1 MSAFASLRRTAVTPA
16 ASRYHTI
23 RLLCT
28 AGGREVEGGW
38 LCRLEVEHNRHRRT
52 QARQVQ
58 AGCTRV
64 RESKALFPASL
75 PPPPLPLPH
84 RFPAKRGL
92 KKRAC
97 EGEILSLLVDA
108 EAPSS
113 SLRWLGGFN
122 LLPTPWSVQ
131 GEYSLQSE
139 EQEGMQ
145 FKFQAQYPQLVP
157 PRTTSASSS
166 HLCKELQL
174 KRAPIVYYWCCGHD
188 SKSCI

>member
-1 MSAFASLRRTAVTPA
+1 MAGFAEKPNEKPIERRVWFGFGFIKKNRPKPTDIFDKKPKNRQSRFHFRFTTHNNSQRCQLPVLLVYTTSMICYSSTSSRLKLRCE
-16 ASRYHTI
+16 YD
-23 RLLCT
+23 
-28 AGGREVEGGW
+28 
-38 LCRLEVEHNRHRRT
+38 
-52 QARQVQ
+52 
-58 AGCTRV
+58 
-64 RESKALFPASL
+64 LFL
-75 PPPPLPLPH
+75 P
-84 RFPAKRGL
+84 
-92 KKRAC
+92 C

-122 LLPTPWSVQ
+122 LLPTAWSVQ